1 MRVKFKYY
9 AISLDSS
16 EETILNK
23 LVDEN
28 HTVEMF
34 TIDDWTV
41 IDLLW
46 RKHLVV
52 YDKSRTKNPDI
63 QPWCKSNV
71 LRALSED
78 AYGD

>member
-1 MRVKFKYY
+1 LRVKFKYY

-16 EETILNK
+16 EKVILNK
-23 LVDEN
+23 LANEN

-34 TIDDWTV
+34 SIDDWTV

-52 YDKSRTKNPDI
+52 YDKSRTKKPDI

-71 LRALSED
+71 LRALSESPS
-78 AYGD
+78 GD